1 MSVGH
6 LGCVNPGPLPPGGG
20 GLGRGGATIDGV
32 LSPSSQSPL
41 RLRRIFDLKGRGG
54 ERVPSSR
61 YIGRGGGLGR
71 GGYINKRLVR
81 AAQVLLFFMPIFCF
95 ALLSHSSFAEPVSVF
110 TSILPSSYL
119 VERIGG
125 DAVRVSTL
133 VEPGQSPETYEP
145 TPRQMALLSGSQLY
159 FRVGLPFENVW
170 MDKIA
175 SMNPKMK
182 VVDLRQGIALREIEG
197 HHHEEGE
204 ETSSEAGH
212 EEHGKDPHLW
222 LSLRN
227 AAIMAETIAGA
238 LEQCTP
244 ELKEQFQKN
253 LTDLLAEMKRA
264 DDDVQR
270 LLAPLQGRRFMVF
283 HPAWGYFADDYGLEQ
298 IPIEIEGKSPNARA
312 LAQMIDR
319 AKAEK
324 IQVIF
329 VQKQFSAVSAEA
341 VAKAIGGKVVAMD
354 PLSPDYVNNFR
365 RIAQTLAEGMQ

>member
-1 MSVGH
+1 M
-6 LGCVNPGPLPPGGG
+6 
-20 GLGRGGATIDGV
+20 
-32 LSPSSQSPL
+32 
-41 RLRRIFDLKGRGG
+41 
-54 ERVPSSR
+54 
-61 YIGRGGGLGR
+61 
-71 GGYINKRLVR
+71 R
-81 AAQVLLFFMPIFCF
+81 AALIPMFFILTFSIMLFSR
-95 ALLSHSSFAEPVSVF
+95 ASFAAPLSVF
-110 TSILPSSYL
+110 TSVLPSSYL

-125 DAVRVSTL
+125 EAVQVSTL

-159 FRVGLPFENVW
+159 FRIGVPFENVW
-170 MDKIA
+170 MDRIA

-182 VVDLRQGIALREIEG
+182 VVDLRQGIALREIDG
-197 HHHEEGE
+197 HRHEEGE
-204 ETSSEAGH
+204 ESSLEAGH

-227 AAIMAETIAGA
+227 ASIMAKTIAGA

-253 LTDLLAEMKRA
+253 LTDLLAELKRV

-298 IPIEIEGKSPNARA
+298 VPIEIEGKSPNARA
-312 LAQMIDR
+312 LTRMIEQ
-319 AKAEK
+319 AKAENVR
-324 IQVIF
+324 VIF
-329 VQKQFSAVSAEA
+329 VQKQFSTVSAEA

-354 PLSPDYVNNFR
+354 PLSPDYVINFR

>member
-1 MSVGH
+1 
-6 LGCVNPGPLPPGGG
+6 
-20 GLGRGGATIDGV
+20 
-32 LSPSSQSPL
+32 
-41 RLRRIFDLKGRGG
+41 
-54 ERVPSSR
+54 
-61 YIGRGGGLGR
+61 
-71 GGYINKRLVR
+71 VR
-81 AAQVLLFFMPIFCF
+81 AAQALFFFPLTFCF
-95 ALLSHSSFAEPVSVF
+95 ALLSYPSFGEPISVF

-125 DAVRVSTL
+125 DAVQVSTL

-159 FRVGLPFENVW
+159 FRIGVPFENVW

-175 SMNPKMK
+175 SMNPKKK

-197 HHHEEGE
+197 HRQEEGE
-204 ETSSEAGH
+204 APSLEAGH

-227 AAIMAETIAGA
+227 ASIMAETIAGA

-253 LTDLLAEMKRA
+253 LTGLLAEMKQA

-270 LLAPLQGRRFMVF
+270 LLAPFQGRRFMVF

-312 LAQMIDR
+312 LARMIDQ
-319 AKAEK
+319 AKAENVR
-324 IQVIF
+324 VIF
-329 VQKQFSAVSAEA
+329 VQKQFSTVSAEA

-365 RIAQTLAEGMQ
+365 RIAQTLVEGMQ